1 MSFLIGGLAGRCG
14 GAEPRARAVEFEA
27 RTIYHS
33 PENPGYAAWV
43 QLWPDGDRL
52 MIKFLERRHPPAGVT
67 LSRPPL
73 DVHQWE
79 AIGLPAK
86 YDFAA
91 LVNQVIY
98 MVSKDGAA
106 TWHEDFRGPASESNL
121 GNDSVGLSPVA
132 LPDGRLLDLT
142 WGMPGYLRQSTDGGR
157 NWRPLREIMD
167 PAYYD
172 VSPFSMRL
180 LRDGKTLVIFCPYAH
195 AWGPG
200 KEFPGRLHSKPG
212 VKGAWQ
218 AALFFSTDMGK
229 TLTGPIPI
237 YPGVP
242 VTETDFC
249 QLPSGDLL
257 FIHAGLFDGGK
268 AHRQL
273 IRKSRDGWVPEE
285 MQEVDSR
292 APETFVRTSEG
303 YLVGA
308 SRNAPYVWSEDD
320 GLTWQPVE
328 DIPGG
333 QYQPRAMLLKDNR
346 VLFVWHK
353 GGDLP
358 YGQADMYIGQ
368 HTFKL
373 KVDQPRTRSRLTLS
387 RVYDAKLGKYVC
399 AFDALL
405 TTIEGKPIEGKTI
418 EFSIVARDAPGY
430 APFGG
435 GMPWVHGAK
444 QIVTTDAA
452 GIARVSYPEQQAIT
466 NIHQTYQIAAR
477 FDPDHS
483 DPQYL
488 PSTSLTVEYYAVTP
502 SAHTQDR
509 H

>member
-1 MSFLIGGLAGRCG
+1 MSR

-27 RTIYHS
+27 KTIYHS

-52 MIKFLERRHPPAGVT
+52 MIKFLERRPPPAGVR

-98 MVSKDGAA
+98 MGSKDGAA
-106 TWHEDFRGPASESNL
+106 TWHEAFRGPASESNL
-121 GNDSVGLSPVA
+121 TNDSVGLSPVA

-142 WGMPGYLRQSTDGGR
+142 WSMPGYLRESTDGGR
-157 NWRPLREIMD
+157 SWRPLREIMD

-172 VSPFSMRL
+172 VAPFSMRL
-180 LRDGKTLVIFCPYAH
+180 LGDGKTLVIFCPYAH

-200 KEFPGRLHSKPG
+200 KEFPGRLHSTPG

-229 TLTGPIPI
+229 TLSGPIPI

-273 IRKSRDGWVPEE
+273 IRQSRDGWVPEE
-285 MQEVDSR
+285 MLEVDGR
-292 APETFVRTSEG
+292 APETFVRTNEG

-328 DIPGG
+328 EIPRGE
-333 QYQPRAMLLKDNR
+333 YQPRAMLLKDNR

-358 YGQADMYIGQ
+358 YGQSDMYIGQ

-373 KVDQPRTRSRLTLS
+373 KVDEPRIRSRLALS
-387 RVYDAKLGKYVC
+387 RVYDAKLEKYVC
-399 AFDALL
+399 AFDARL
-405 TTIEGKPIEGKTI
+405 TTMEGKPIAGKPI

-435 GMPWVHGAK
+435 GTPWVHGAK

-452 GIARVSYPEQQAIT
+452 GVARVTYPEQHAIA

-483 DPQYL
+483 DSQYL
-488 PSTSLTVEYYAVTP
+488 AATSLTIEYYAVTP
-502 SAHTQDR
+502 SGHQ
-509 H
+509 